1 MAERSCFICKT
12 KREKQDLIRIIIDNN
27 GLALFDLMQK
37 IPQRSAYICY
47 NTQCIDKAE
56 KMGREKGL
64 GKFSLQK
71 NENLQRLKIF
81 LENRVKEKIRF
92 LLLSKKTVI
101 GLEETL
107 SFLTDIKGIL
117 FADDLS
123 ENTLKK
129 LNNKSGDVLKI
140 RLPFL
145 TKEDFGTLV
154 NKSELGVL
162 GVKEPLVELEK
173 ICLFYENLFSQEH

>member
-1 MAERSCFICKT
+1 MAERSCFACKT
-12 KREKQDLIRIIIDNN
+12 KMEKSDLIRVVVDDSGI
-27 GLALFDLMQK
+27 ALFDLMQK
-37 IPQRSAYICY
+37 IPQRSAYLCY
-47 NTQCIDKAE
+47 NKNCLDKAE

-64 GKFSLQK
+64 GKFK
-71 NENLQRLKIF
+71 FEKDENLQRLKKF

-117 FADDLS
+117 FADDIS

-140 RLPFL
+140 KLPFL
-145 TKEDFGTLV
+145 TKEDFGALI